1 MLTPFNYSF
10 YFHSSSDLSNTS
22 LPIDELI
29 VKVEAPEVRK
39 AEEAENAVEAPEVS
53 ETGESSGTKLKRK
66 AEEAEDLHGE
76 RFDCLHCD
84 KSFTLAHNLT
94 RHITQKHDAAFNQWT
109 CKDSACPYVTANKS
123 DMNRHLKGVHGL
135 LPYLPSSKRD
145 DVEEAPV
152 GGKGKGGKGGKG
164 KKTKK

>member
-53 ETGESSGTKLKRK
+53 VPI
-66 AEEAEDLHGE
+66 
-76 RFDCLHCD
+76 
-84 KSFTLAHNLT
+84 KSN
-94 RHITQKHDAAFNQWT
+94 
-109 CKDSACPYVTANKS
+109 
-123 DMNRHLKGVHGL
+123 
-135 LPYLPSSKRD
+135 
-145 DVEEAPV
+145 
-152 GGKGKGGKGGKG
+152 
-164 KKTKK
+164 